1 MVRMSVTNFLD
12 LAEDIKKDFLNKNS
26 DEYEIALRDID
37 DDLWYASV
45 YKLPGFSVV
54 S

>member
-12 LAEDIKKDFLNKNS
+12 LAEDIKKDCLNKNT

-37 DDLWYASV
+37 DNTWHASV
-45 YKLPGFSVV
+45 YKMPGYSVI

>member
-37 DDLWYASV
+37 DNKWHASV
-45 YKLPGFSVV
+45 YKMPGYSVI

>member
-1 MVRMSVTNFLD
+1 MVRMSVTNFLE
-12 LAEDIKKDFLNKNS
+12 LAEDIKKDFQIKNS

-37 DDLWYASV
+37 DNTWYASV

>member
-12 LAEDIKKDFLNKNS
+12 LAEDIKKDLLNKNS

-37 DDLWYASV
+37 EDSWHASV
-45 YKLPGFSVV
+45 YKLPGFSVI